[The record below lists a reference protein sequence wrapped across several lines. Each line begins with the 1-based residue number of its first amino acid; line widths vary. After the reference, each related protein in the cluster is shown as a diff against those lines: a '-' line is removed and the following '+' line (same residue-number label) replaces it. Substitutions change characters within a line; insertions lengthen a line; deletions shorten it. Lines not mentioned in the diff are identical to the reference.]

1 MTVSTRYKKMG
12 SVAVLAVLFAGG
24 SALAGGDKE
33 RRGAGYQSPPQ
44 TQQGAHGYRGS
55 PVVVPGVSVK
65 APSVIVNQGNV
76 INQQTFI
83 NRNSVNQSFLS
94 GQSNLII
101 GNGGFAASGAV
112 PVAPSTLNGLNVQ
125 GADRTVVETIT
136 EEVPVTEETCIPQI
150 STRSVVRPVQA
161 VCIDDKGT
169 PHPASRLDAEAAL
182 SADYQGEVFRCLAGT
197 HMQVTFGNLVDGQP
211 SFAQG
216 ETFSCRKGEALAQR
230 NGDLVCTTEM
240 PQRNCNERSLLR
252 RHGPGIKLIRQTI
265 SEETCIPQTRTVLK
279 TVTREVERVEPNRN
293 GQIVFDGGV
302 GQTVY

>member
-1 MTVSTRYKKMG
+1 MTVSTRHKTIG
-12 SVAVLAVLFAGG
+12 SGALLALLFAGG
-24 SALAGGDKE
+24 SALAGGDKD
-33 RRGAGYQSPPQ
+33 RRGAGYQAPPQ
-44 TQQGAHGYRGS
+44 TQQGGHGYRGS

-65 APSVIVNQGNV
+65 APSVIVNQGSV

-83 NRNSVNQSFLS
+83 NRSNVNQTFLS
-94 GQSNLII
+94 GQAGVIV
-101 GNGGFAASGAV
+101 GGGGFAASGAL

-125 GADRTVVETIT
+125 GADQTVVETIT
-136 EEVPVTEETCIPQI
+136 EEVPVTEETCAPQI
-150 STRSVVRPVQA
+150 SSRVAVRPVQA
-161 VCIDDKGT
+161 VCIDDTGT
-169 PHPASRLDAEAAL
+169 PHPASRLDADEAV
-182 SADYQGEVFRCLAGT
+182 SASFEGEVFRCLAGT
-197 HMQVTFGNLVDGQP
+197 HMQVTFGNVVDGQP

-216 ETFSCRKGEALAQR
+216 ETFSCRKGEALAHR
-230 NGDLVCTTEM
+230 NGELVCATEM

-279 TVTREVERVEPNRN
+279 TVTRDVERVEPNLN